1 MSRIQV
7 KTIGVV
13 LFLIG
18 LLSVTYKTQVLDIP
32 IMPKANYDSW
42 SVDYVVDLSRDRDQI
57 DLKVPNIFSRELQ
70 TVSTEGSKKKEFVL
84 KGDLKKGEVFKQT
97 YSINFHKKKRHID
110 VNLKS
115 LFNYKEEEK
124 DTKALNKIFDRFNVS
139 NKSPEEFGKNV
150 AHYVHTE
157 ISMVNTNVGDISKA
171 IVTETASY
179 DEKALIYHYLMLKKG
194 IPSRVLVGVNLN
206 TKELQKITTSS
217 SSSFTLV
224 NQVFIDTKWHTI
236 GFDTEEGEYDMSRF
250 ILISSNYLRY
260 KKFFTHPSLSVN
272 FHVTPGT
279 VSGVDG
285 VSYNKLVRQKSSFF
299 ASFNL
304 FSFPS
309 ELQKFYFYILIIPF
323 GTLILAFCR
332 NIVGIKT
339 FGIFMPILL
348 GLFLASSSFWYGLL
362 TLLLV
367 VLLGLVERYVL
378 DKFYLLAVPRL
389 SIILTLIVC
398 LFLGMGI
405 LNVNFGMFTTQMF
418 SGVPIVILAVFVE
431 TLSVQLLEEGIVKS
445 APPILGTLFIAILS
459 YALYQ
464 FLFIR
469 VILFSHPELLISIIG
484 VLVLIGSY
492 HGYRLSE
499 LLRFKSFIEEQKNV

>member
-1 MSRIQV
+1 MSRFQV

-42 SVDYVVDLSRDRDQI
+42 SVDYVVNLSRDRDQVN
-57 DLKVPNIFSRELQ
+57 LKVPNIISRELQ
-70 TVSTEGSKKKEFVL
+70 TVESKGVTKKEVVL

-115 LFNYKEEEK
+115 LFKYKQEEK
-124 DTKALNKIFDRFNVS
+124 DTKALKKIFDRFSSS
-139 NKSPEEFGKNV
+139 NKTNLEFGKNL
-150 AHYVHTE
+150 AHYIHSE
-157 ISMVNTNVGDISKA
+157 ISMVNTNVGDITKA

-179 DEKALIYHYLMLKKG
+179 DEKALIYHYLMLMKG
-194 IPSRVLVGVNLN
+194 VPSRVLVGVNLN
-206 TKELQKITTSS
+206 TKELQKITTSVE
-217 SSSFTLV
+217 SSFSLV
-224 NQVFIDTKWHTI
+224 NQVFVDTKWHTI
-236 GFDTEEGEYDMSRF
+236 GFDTEDGKYDMSRF
-250 ILISSNYLRY
+250 IVISDNYLRY
-260 KKFFTHPSLSVN
+260 KDLFEHQSLNMKFL
-272 FHVTPGT
+272 VTPGT

-285 VSYNKLVRQKSSFF
+285 VSYNKLLRQKSSFF
-299 ASFNL
+299 SSFNL

-309 ELQKFYFYILIIPF
+309 ELQRFYFYILIIPF

-348 GLFLASSSFWYGLL
+348 GLFLASSSFWFGLL
-362 TLLLV
+362 TLFLV

-398 LFLGMGI
+398 LFLGMGVM
-405 LNVNFGMFTTQMF
+405 NVNFGMFTTQMF

-459 YALYQ
+459 WALYQ
-464 FLFIR
+464 FLFVR

-484 VLVLIGSY
+484 LLVLIGSY
-492 HGYRLSE
+492 HGYRISE